1 MLLLI
6 ILFGRW
12 IPSNL
17 QPGLLFL
24 SVLPST
30 IFSSTVFTANSGG
43 NAGAA
48 LFNATL
54 SNLIGVVITPIWCLA
69 LLAKANNEFPPAGS
83 LIAKIVFFILLP
95 LVIGQLIRI
104 ATTD

>member
-1 MLLLI
+1 MLLLV

-43 NAGAA
+43 DAGAA

-54 SNLIGVVITPIWCLA
+54 SNLIGVVITPLCA
-69 LLAKANNEFPPAGS
+69 GLLPTRIMMSPIGS
-83 LIAKIVFFILLP
+83 LIAMTLFLFTT
-95 LVIGQLIRI
+95 
-104 ATTD
+104 ATTS